1 MPMVANTPNRIKNFT
16 PIAIMATDKQLL
28 FINPEKAKYKTFAEA
43 LKAAQNGTQVV
54 IAGSK
59 GDDLELYGMLIK
71 ELGLKENPIAYITN
85 DSTADAITSGL
96 GGHVDLV
103 MSKPAAASEY
113 VKAGMLVPV
122 LALSDSRFA
131 GDLAS
136 APTLHEV
143 DAKYNDVE
151 LPVWR
156 GIVGPADMSDEAAKF
171 YSDLAKKV
179 SESKEWIEGYL
190 EKNSLKSSF
199 MDYKEAK
206 AYMEKYEAD
215 YLKKIG
221 K

>member
-1 MPMVANTPNRIKNFT
+1 MSFT
-16 PIAIMATDKQLL
+16 
-28 FINPEKAKYKTFAEA
+28 
-43 LKAAQNGTQVV
+43 
-54 IAGSK
+54 
-59 GDDLELYGMLIK
+59 
-71 ELGLKENPIAYITN
+71 AYITN

-96 GGHVDLV
+96 GGHVDIV

-113 VKAGMLVPV
+113 VKAGMLVPI
-122 LALSDSRFA
+122 LALSDTRFA
-131 GDLAS
+131 GNLAA

-143 DAKYNDVE
+143 DAKYNNVE

-156 GIVGPADMSDEAAKF
+156 GIVGPAAMSEEAAAF

-179 SESKEWIEGYL
+179 SESSEWVEGYL
-190 EKNSLKSSF
+190 EKNSLASSF